1 MTHIE
6 TIMPQEQQENSAMTV
21 SITILQ
27 QKESGILAEMSYL
40 VLGHK
45 TWVWRIVL
53 LKKNQEVLTYAKET

>member
-6 TIMPQEQQENSAMTV
+6 TIMPQEQQEKSAMTV

-45 TWVWRIVL
+45 T
-53 LKKNQEVLTYAKET
+53 

>member
-45 TWVWRIVL
+45 T
-53 LKKNQEVLTYAKET
+53 